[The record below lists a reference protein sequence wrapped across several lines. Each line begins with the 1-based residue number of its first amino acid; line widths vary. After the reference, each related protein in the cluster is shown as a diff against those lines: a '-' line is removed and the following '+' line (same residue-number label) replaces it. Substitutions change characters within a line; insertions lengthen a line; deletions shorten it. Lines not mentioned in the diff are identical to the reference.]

1 MIDGKKLKRLRK
13 LKFDSQ
19 CELAEKAGVSQSLLS
34 RLERNEVKFPRF
46 TPLEKIAVALDDTSF
61 LYATDEEEHQKQTS
75 AEKASL
81 MSDHLS
87 KLTANDVDDRVC
99 MHYVVDRLEDLINK
113 CNPDE
118 GTAVGLARVHKSLC
132 DFKQELI
139 YNLGVNSRIKR
150 DNGGYDG

>member
-13 LKFDSQ
+13 LKFYNQ

-46 TPLEKIAVALDDTSF
+46 IPLEKLAIALEDTSF
-61 LYATDEEEHQKQTS
+61 LYATNEEEHQKQTS
-75 AEKASL
+75 AEKASF

-99 MHYVVDRLEDLINK
+99 MHYVVDRLDELIETVDPAK
-113 CNPDE
+113 
-118 GTAVGLARVHKSLC
+118 VQKRLC
-132 DFKQELI
+132 DFKQELV
-139 YNLGVNSRIKR
+139 YNLGVNTRIKR
-150 DNGGYDG
+150 KGED